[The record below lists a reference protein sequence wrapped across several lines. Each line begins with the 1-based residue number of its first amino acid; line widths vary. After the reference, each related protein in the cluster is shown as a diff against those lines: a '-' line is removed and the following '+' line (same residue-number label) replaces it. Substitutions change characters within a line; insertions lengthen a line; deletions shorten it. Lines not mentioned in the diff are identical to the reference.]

1 MGRSA
6 YGVARRQ
13 RRTFQGMPLT
23 NRDLLAWFSEDE
35 RSECEACGEKACV
48 SLPDALAAFCLACGA
63 ITVDAVRIDV
73 GGRVPAA
80 GA

>member
-1 MGRSA
+1 
-6 YGVARRQ
+6 
-13 RRTFQGMPLT
+13 MPLT
-23 NRDLLAWFSEDE
+23 NRDLLTWFSEDE
-35 RSECEACGEKACV
+35 RGECNECGEKACV